1 MVLALPTTLLPCFV
15 GTITPSQFSDRLYT
29 RSLASCRVP
38 SLTSAVTHVMS
49 YAEDLDEFVTFFRR
63 EARRLHAAA
72 VEQEC
77 ADSTVCDSKYALV
90 TGVVILSHYFH
101 LDSSW

>member
-1 MVLALPTTLLPCFV
+1 
-15 GTITPSQFSDRLYT
+15 
-29 RSLASCRVP
+29 
-38 SLTSAVTHVMS
+38 MS